1 MESNA
6 HAMNTEEVLKAFD
19 ASPHGLSS
27 SEAEARLARY
37 GRNSLPRPAP
47 PGIPIIFLRQFLSP
61 VIYILLLAAAI
72 SFFLEE
78 ASEGIFISIVLLI
91 NAAIGTVQ
99 EYSAQRSADALQNL
113 VKTRTQVLRD
123 GDGLEIDAQDL
134 VPGDLVLLEEGSK
147 VPADLRL
154 ISDQSL
160 VIDESLLTGESM
172 PVSKDSSAVL
182 NEKTDLADRTNMAF
196 AGTIATRGRG
206 SGIVVATGVSTEI
219 GSLAKSLLKKDE
231 AIPPLLSRMKLFT
244 KKITVAVAA
253 ASVFVF
259 AVELYRN
266 MPLHEIFLESVALAV
281 SAIPEGL
288 PVTLTVALA
297 IGMRRMARRNVIIR
311 RLVAVESLGS
321 CSFIASDKTGT
332 LTMNQL
338 TVKRIAIA
346 GQEPWDVTGEGMV
359 PEGRI
364 VTAHGDP
371 TEAERSILKRLSLAC
386 VLDNEGF
393 LGKRDGHWAHHGD
406 TVDVALLVM
415 AHKAGIT
422 RPEALVDHP
431 VVSQIP
437 FESERQ
443 FAATLNRVGEAGD
456 ELYASVK
463 GAPEML
469 LKMCSSMATPDGD
482 LPIDTELVEEQA
494 EALAGAGYRILAVAS
509 GSLILNP
516 DEAFSQEHLKGLT
529 FLGVVGMID
538 PLRPEARGAVESCRK
553 AGIQVAMVTGDH
565 PITALAIARDLGM
578 AENIDQVI
586 TGSDLRKAE
595 QGGPEDID
603 ALVSYG
609 RVFARVEPRQKL
621 QIVGSLVR
629 LGHIVAVT
637 GDGANDAPALKAAH
651 VGVAMGKGGTDIA
664 RESAELIITDDNFAS
679 IVSGVEEGRI
689 VYSNVRKVVFLL
701 ISTGAAEIVLFLL
714 ALLTNLPLP
723 LLAVQLLWLNLVTN
737 GVQDKALAFE
747 PAEGDEMR
755 RRPRPTKEPIFNRI
769 MVERVLI
776 SAIIMGGLSFL
787 LYYWLMASGWSLE
800 EARNSTLLLMVFFE
814 NVQVFNSRSELRSA
828 FSQNPLRNPFLLFGT
843 LAAQLLHIG
852 AMYVPWIS
860 GALEIQPVSP
870 GHWLMLLLVATTV
883 LGSMEIYKAV
893 QRKSRQ
899 GSLEVIPI
907 EQAQP

>member
-1 MESNA
+1 
-6 HAMNTEEVLKAFD
+6 
-19 ASPHGLSS
+19 
-27 SEAEARLARY
+27 
-37 GRNSLPRPAP
+37 
-47 PGIPIIFLRQFLSP
+47 
-61 VIYILLLAAAI
+61 
-72 SFFLEE
+72 
-78 ASEGIFISIVLLI
+78 
-91 NAAIGTVQ
+91 
-99 EYSAQRSADALQNL
+99 SAQRSADALQNM
-113 VKTRTQVLRD
+113 VRTRTQVIRD

-154 ISDQSL
+154 ISDQNL

-206 SGIVVATGVSTEI
+206 SGIVVATGISTEV

-338 TVKRIAIA
+338 TVKRIAIP
-346 GQEPWDVTGEGMV
+346 GQEPWEVTGEGMV

-443 FAATLNRVGEAGD
+443 FAATLNSRAGRAGD

-463 GAPEML
+463 GAPERL

-482 LPIDTELVEEQA
+482 LPIDSNLVEEQA
-494 EALAGAGYRILAVAS
+494 EALAGAGYRILAVAC
-509 GSLILNP
+509 GRPVLNP
-516 DEAFSQEHLKGLT
+516 DEAFSEEHLKGLT
-529 FLGVVGMID
+529 FLGLVGMID
-538 PLRPEARGAVESCRK
+538 PLRPEARDAVESCRK

-578 AENIDQVI
+578 AKSIDQVI

-603 ALVSYG
+603 ALVSEG

-651 VGVAMGKGGTDIA
+651 VGIAMGKGGTDIA

-689 VYSNVRKVVFLL
+689 VYSNVRKVIFLL

-714 ALLTNLPLP
+714 ALFANLPLP
-723 LLAVQLLWLNLVTN
+723 LIAVQLLWLNLVTN

-747 PAEGDEMR
+747 PAEGDEMKR
-755 RRPRPTKEPIFNRI
+755 KPRPAKEPIFNRI

-776 SAIIMGGLSFL
+776 SALIMGGLSFL

-800 EARNSTLLLMVFFE
+800 EARNSILLLMVFFE
-814 NVQVFNSRSELRSA
+814 NVQVFNSRSELQSA
-828 FSQNPLRNPFLLFGT
+828 FRQNPIRNPFLLFGT
-843 LAAQLLHIG
+843 LAAQVIHIG
-852 AMYVPWIS
+852 AMYVPWLS
-860 GALEIQPVSP
+860 GALEIHPVSLE
-870 GHWLMLLLVATTV
+870 HRIMLLLIATTV
-883 LGSMEIYKAV
+883 LWSMEIYKAIRISSHTKRLH
-893 QRKSRQ
+893 QMPDTLRH
-899 GSLEVIPI
+899 
-907 EQAQP
+907 